1 MLEILQIETFRLSDL
16 SEMERSIGVS
26 TLRERNRIRARNDV
40 IETALALFE
49 QQGYDATTVDQ
60 IARAAGLSS
69 ATVFRHFPSKED
81 ILFSEEDDSARA
93 MAECVAARQDPSVD
107 VAALAEPV
115 VKYAA
120 ELQDERTHR
129 LTRLVMTTRS
139 LEARSLRM
147 RLRWEREIA
156 RTLAAEEGDAAP
168 TLRHTLIAS
177 IAISCLSAA
186 VRYWDRSDPSSKLTD
201 LVTLAF
207 EQRASSDRAH

>member
-1 MLEILQIETFRLSDL
+1 M
-16 SEMERSIGVS
+16 S
-26 TLRERNRIRARNDV
+26 TLRERNRIRARND
-40 IETALALFE
+40 IITAALALFE
-49 QQGYDATTVDQ
+49 QQGYDATTVEQ

-81 ILFSEEDDSARA
+81 VLFGEEDDSARA
-93 MAECVAARQDPSVD
+93 MAECVAARRDPAVD

-115 VKYAA
+115 VKFAV

-177 IAISCLSAA
+177 IAICCLSAA
-186 VRYWDRSDPSSKLTD
+186 FRYWDRSDPSSNLTD
-201 LVTLAF
+201 LVESAF
-207 EQRASSDRAH
+207 EQRVSSDRAR